1 MAKTKTPTGVE
12 EVLTDIIPQ
21 VGVGKI
27 VRLNKAY
34 WRYIENELYN
44 YDDTKQN
51 ILNLREDIID
61 HTPTRETVPG
71 KGYVSDPTEKKA
83 VNLVSSKAIKRMTNV
98 VNAIDRALARLTDN
112 HRALFELKYRQAL
125 PWQQVCRE
133 LPTSERSYFRMRRE
147 LILMV
152 AVELGLINPE

>member
-1 MAKTKTPTGVE
+1 MKLPRAVFRYVE
-12 EVLTDIIPQ
+12 H
-21 VGVGKI
+21 
-27 VRLNKAY
+27 
-34 WRYIENELYN
+34 ELYN
-44 YDDTKQN
+44 YDYHLEKIEQ
-51 ILNLREDIID
+51 IREKIIEAS
-61 HTPTRETVPG
+61 PLRETVPG
-71 KGYVSDPTEKKA
+71 KGYVSDPTAKKA
-83 VNLVSSKAIKRMTNV
+83 VNLVSSKAIARMTTV

-133 LPTSERSYFRMRRE
+133 LPTSERSYFRIRRE